1 MGMHSGPV
9 TGGVLR
15 GQNARFQLFGDTMN
29 KASRMESTGL
39 RERIQ
44 MSATTAQ
51 LLIDAG
57 KEKWVEKR
65 SQKVEVKGIGL
76 QETYFFKQVLG
87 RHTTTSVAG
96 SSADGDTPN
105 TMEIPDKQTTAMLE
119 SLGKAISSKTQRLI
133 TWNTEVLSRRVKAIV
148 QHREDLLFAGI
159 QHVELSQK
167 VGVQLHK
174 YVHDIAFMY
183 RDNPFHNYEVRTVL
197 RIRNCANDLLLFSYN
212 IDAYT
217 NIYSAYL
224 VCYYYTIAACVPRD
238 S

>member
-1 MGMHSGPV
+1 MKDKIIINRFLAFCLKLLLLRIGMHSGPV

-29 KASRMESTGL
+29 QASRMESTGL
-39 RERIQ
+39 RDRIQ

-51 LLIDAG
+51 ILIDSG
-57 KEKWVEKR
+57 KGKWVEKR

-87 RHTTTSVAG
+87 KHTTTSVTSG
-96 SSADGDTPN
+96 SSADTNTPTAMVN
-105 TMEIPDKQTTAMLE
+105 SDHQTTAMLQ

-148 QHREDLLFAGI
+148 QYREDHLDDGI
-159 QHVELSQK
+159 QNVELSQK
-167 VGVQLHK
+167 VADQLHK

-183 RDNPFHNYEVRTVL
+183 RDNPFHNYEVR
-197 RIRNCANDLLLFSYN
+197 Y
-212 IDAYT
+212 
-217 NIYSAYL
+217 
-224 VCYYYTIAACVPRD
+224 
-238 S
+238 